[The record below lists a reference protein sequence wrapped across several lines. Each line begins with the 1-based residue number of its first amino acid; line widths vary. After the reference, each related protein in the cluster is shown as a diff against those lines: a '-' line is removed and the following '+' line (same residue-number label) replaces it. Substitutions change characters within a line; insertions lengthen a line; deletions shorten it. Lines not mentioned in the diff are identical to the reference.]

1 MIVAVDAAGGDFY
14 PKNPVQGALEAL
26 AEDASLKV
34 LLIGPAEQ
42 VQAELDQ
49 HEYDVNRIQVIDA
62 PEVIGM
68 DESPAHAVKTKRNS
82 SIVLG
87 LGLHKAGKCDAFVSA
102 GNTGALLAASIFIL
116 GKLQGVSRPT
126 IAAYYPTLK
135 GFRLLVDAGANLEIK
150 PEMALQFA
158 KMAQIFSTHIMGIDA
173 PKVGLLNVGEEE
185 EKGTEEVK
193 EIHEKLKSLPT
204 FVGNMEGRDIFPAKA
219 DVFITNGFVGN
230 ILLKFGESIPD
241 ALMHMIKGAI
251 MKANLPADHIQS
263 VQQTL
268 QAALHPFNYEH
279 VGGIP
284 FLGVN
289 GVSIVGHGGSTPLAI
304 KNMIN
309 SAVNCVESD
318 LNGKIVASL
327 N

>member
-1 MIVAVDAAGGDFY
+1 
-14 PKNPVQGALEAL
+14 
-26 AEDASLKV
+26 
-34 LLIGPAEQ
+34 
-42 VQAELDQ
+42 
-49 HEYDVNRIQVIDA
+49 
-62 PEVIGM
+62 
-68 DESPAHAVKTKRNS
+68 
-82 SIVLG
+82 
-87 LGLHKAGKCDAFVSA
+87 
-102 GNTGALLAASIFIL
+102 
-116 GKLQGVSRPT
+116 
-126 IAAYYPTLK
+126 
-135 GFRLLVDAGANLEIK
+135 
-150 PEMALQFA
+150 
-158 KMAQIFSTHIMGIDA
+158 
-173 PKVGLLNVGEEE
+173 
-185 EKGTEEVK
+185 
-193 EIHEKLKSLPT
+193 
-204 FVGNMEGRDIFPAKA
+204 
-219 DVFITNGFVGN
+219 
-230 ILLKFGESIPD
+230 
-241 ALMHMIKGAI
+241 MIKGAI